1 MFQVGNKYYKKGC
14 IGIKSVIF
22 SVTKNKASRVLAS
35 VLFCTLSVNASN
47 VRTYSDVESS
57 VESVKKG
64 NEVIDPA
71 VSSNESNNSH
81 ISSDSENKDE
91 TQSKSNAKEIVNDD
105 KMKNDKTKVQKKSEE
120 KKKTVENKNEKG
132 KKNDKQPK
140 VPSKNDKEKEKKEK
154 KTKGK
159 GSTKSDQKV
168 DTQKNKAKVENNTI
182 SCNGKTYKIMKT
194 VSGTATAYSD
204 HGLTSTGCMVRNGV
218 IAVDPKVIPY
228 YSHLLLEFEDGSFFE
243 GDALDTGGALRSH
256 YKNVVADIY
265 IPSET
270 SCRQFGRRNVK
281 VHVCI

>member
-182 SCNGKTYKIMKT
+182 SCNGKTYEIMKT

-228 YSHLLLEFEDGSFFE
+228 YSHLLLEFDDGSFFE

-270 SCRQFGRRNVK
+270 LCQQFGRQNVK
-281 VHVCI
+281 VHVCR

>member
-1 MFQVGNKYYKKGC
+1 MFQVGNKHYKKGC

-57 VESVKKG
+57 VDGVKKG
-64 NEVIDPA
+64 NEVVNSKVPSDELNDPHG
-71 VSSNESNNSH
+71 SPN
-81 ISSDSENKDE
+81 SENKGE
-91 TQSKSNAKEIVNDD
+91 TQLKSNVKSESE
-105 KMKNDKTKVQKKSEE
+105 NDKVKNNKTTVQKKSEE
-120 KKKTVENKNEKG
+120 KKKAVENKKEK
-132 KKNDKQPK
+132 KSVNTSNKNMSTKNDKGK
-140 VPSKNDKEKEKKEK
+140 GKSEK
-154 KTKGK
+154 KTKGQENN
-159 GSTKSDQKV
+159 KSNQKA
-168 DTQKNKAKVENNTI
+168 DSQKAKAKVENNTI